1 MDVFD
6 MLLVGVEA
14 SIALA
19 EYEGNVYALS
29 VAGFMFSR
37 LLFLP
42 LWRIVREQ
50 EDANSSITR
59 PA

>member
-19 EYEGNVYALS
+19 EFEGNVYALS
-29 VAGFMFSR
+29 VAGSMFSR
-37 LLFLP
+37 LLLLP

-50 EDANSSITR
+50 EDTNSSITR